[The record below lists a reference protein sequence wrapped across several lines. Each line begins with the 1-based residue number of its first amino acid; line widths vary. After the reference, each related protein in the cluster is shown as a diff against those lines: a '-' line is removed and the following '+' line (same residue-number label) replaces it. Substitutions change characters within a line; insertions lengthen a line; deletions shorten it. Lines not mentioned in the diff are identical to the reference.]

1 MIVRLHNLAAR
12 VPVLDDL
19 RAVVELMVACDNAEP
34 GISESVEAVEEDV
47 RNTWQATGF
56 NLKADAW
63 VIVTNKGQIVGYAD
77 VRQNE
82 DSQLTTVLRVHPAF
96 RGRGIGTLLLWM
108 VEERARQLAPNA
120 SDDLRVTLRSALSS
134 LNHLGCSLLEREGYT
149 VVHRFWRIVIEMDEV
164 PPQSSEEFYQRGRLK
179 VDVVVG
185 SQTSVGT
192 MQLQKR
198 IGMYVV
204 YPYVVYEKEL
214 RAARA
219 VQLEEDMLEEEA
231 CPIPV

>member
-1 MIVRLHNLAAR
+1 MIVRLHNLSAR

-19 RAVVELMVACDNAEP
+19 KAVVELMVACDNAEP
-34 GISESVEAVEEDV
+34 GVGESVEEDLKH
-47 RNTWQATGF
+47 TWQATGF

-63 VIVTNKGQIVGYAD
+63 VIVTNKEQIVGYAD

-82 DSQLTTVLRVHPAF
+82 GSQLTTVLRVHPAF

-108 VEERARQLAPNA
+108 VEERARQLAQNV
-120 SDDLRVTLRSALSS
+120 SSEERVTLHSALSS
-134 LNHLGCSLLEREGYT
+134 LNQLGCSLLEREGYT
-149 VVHRFWRIVIEMDEV
+149 VAHRFWRIVIEMDEV

-179 VDVVVG
+179 VDVIVD
-185 SQTSVGT
+185 SQTSAGT

-198 IGMYVV
+198 TGMYVV

-214 RAARA
+214 RAAR
-219 VQLEEDMLEEEA
+219 EMPSEDDLLEEEA
-231 CPIPV
+231 CPLPV